1 MSQTHISNLKKKP
14 SSVCTMATSHA
25 LKDLKIFIYSLRLFE
40 ETIPIY
46 ILCDTETQKGLERF
60 KNDDNISEKKCIT
73 LLRQFIKVHNY
84 NCVGR
89 EKSINGK
96 KTMTYRL
103 IYSNEDYLSSPI
115 NYDT

>member
-60 KNDDNISEKKCIT
+60 KNDDNI
-73 LLRQFIKVHNY
+73 FIYPNLDK
-84 NCVGR
+84 
-89 EKSINGK
+89 
-96 KTMTYRL
+96 
-103 IYSNEDYLSSPI
+103 YSNKNRQQMRKWEFGL
-115 NYDT
+115 NLC